1 MYLYVSCFQ
10 AMDLWTSF
18 CKAKHDGT
26 CSEASFACLKKKKKQ
41 TTLKYLIFSTLC
53 LDPASWSTVSED
65 FDFYLAAAKAKMQ
78 SGR

>member
-26 CSEASFACLKKKKKQ
+26 CSEASFACLKKKQ
-41 TTLKYLIFSTLC
+41 PTLKYLNFSMLC
-53 LDPASWSTVSED
+53 LDPASWGTVSED

-78 SGR
+78 SGQ

>member
-26 CSEASFACLKKKKKQ
+26 CSEASFACLKKKKTNHIK
-41 TTLKYLIFSTLC
+41 I
-53 LDPASWSTVSED
+53 
-65 FDFYLAAAKAKMQ
+65 FDFFNTLLRPCFLEH
-78 SGR
+78 SV